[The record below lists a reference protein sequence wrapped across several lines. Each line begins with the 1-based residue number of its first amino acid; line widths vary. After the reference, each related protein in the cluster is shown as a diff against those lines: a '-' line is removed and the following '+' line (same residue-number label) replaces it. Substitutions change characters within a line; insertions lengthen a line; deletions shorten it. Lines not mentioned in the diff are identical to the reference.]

1 MAKQKI
7 SRKKLLKEPD
17 EFITTTARLLQF
29 IVENKPRIQWG
40 LMALAGI
47 VLILSVWMY
56 WVKQTEKKAVLM
68 LGNAMISYESDE
80 KNKPSEA
87 SYAKVAE
94 AFEALIG
101 KYPGTDSGKIG
112 KVLYGGISLK
122 MGNPDKAIELYRRA
136 LNDFDGEPSLR
147 NIIQSGLGHAYLAKK
162 EIKEAKSCFEK
173 TASGNEPVL
182 KDEALFIL
190 GNLYGQ
196 EGDVK
201 KKSEMYEKILS
212 DFPNSLYSPI
222 VKEEVVIQK

>member
-17 EFITTTARLLQF
+17 EFITVSARLFQF

-40 LMALAGI
+40 LMALVGI
-47 VLILSVWMY
+47 ALILSAWMY

-68 LGNAMISYESDE
+68 LGNAMISYEPDE
-80 KNKPSEA
+80 KNKTSEA

-94 AFEALIG
+94 TLEALIG

-136 LNDFDGEPSLR
+136 LDDFDSEPSLR

-162 EIKEAKSCFEK
+162 EIKEAKRCFEK
-173 TASGNEPVL
+173 TVSGNEPVL

-196 EGDVK
+196 EGDMK

-212 DFPNSLYSPI
+212 DFPNSLYSAI
-222 VKEEVVIQK
+222 VKEEGAIR